1 MDNRQW
7 KMDNGKWKLNNEK
20 MENSEKGKCAMCN
33 V

>member
-7 KMDNGKWKLNNEK
+7 KMENGKWKLNNEK